1 MQKFDRIPRL
11 LEDLPAAVAGKFT
24 LVAGEDVLIRV
35 CSDLT
40 DDCIYGVQWVLVTPE
55 RVVLAPE
62 AGVDGVAEVAID

>member
-1 MQKFDRIPRL
+1 MQKFDRILRL

-35 CSDLT
+35 CLDLT
-40 DDCIYGVQWVLVTPE
+40 DDRIYSVQWVLVTPE

-62 AGVDGVAEVAID
+62 AGVDGVVEVAID